1 MMMIMCF
8 RNKLMA
14 TCKKQ
19 GIMQSIKIYS
29 FDTKVTHIQENC
41 NLLAKNF
48 LLLTSF
54 TSTCSKF

>member
-1 MMMIMCF
+1 MMTMCF
-8 RNKLMA
+8 KNKLLA

-19 GIMQSIKIYS
+19 GIMQSIKISS

-41 NLLAKNF
+41 DLLATNF

-54 TSTCSKF
+54 TSTHSKF